1 MVRPGEDD
9 VMSKKMSPS
18 LARKLLSKCDGNHSV
33 IYPLIKDEITSYGY
47 DCYELPFP
55 EEFLF
60 FEDDYLKY
68 YLDIIDRDI
77 PCKKVLDIG
86 CQNGF
91 QSYIFEDFEY
101 TGIDCTKY
109 KWFRDK
115 GNYIRDFFW
124 NVDLDLTDMIVISN
138 MSLGYFNTWGRGIT
152 DEELAEKLSLCRWL
166 YIATT
171 PKLLSLLKPN
181 FSECRYFEDS
191 GFPRVFL
198 GK

>member
-1 MVRPGEDD
+1 
-9 VMSKKMSPS
+9 MSKKMSPS

-33 IYPLIKDEITSYGY
+33 IYPLLKDEITSYGY
-47 DCYELPFP
+47 DCLELPFP
-55 EEFLF
+55 YEFIF

-68 YLDIIDRDI
+68 YLDIIDRNI

-101 TGIDCTKY
+101 TGIDCDKY

-152 DEELAEKLSLCRWL
+152 DEELAEKLSVCRWL

-171 PKLLSLLKPN
+171 PKLLSLLKSH
-181 FSECRYFEDS
+181 FSECRCFKDGE
-191 GFPRVFL
+191 FPRVFL

>member
-1 MVRPGEDD
+1 
-9 VMSKKMSPS
+9 MSKKMSPD
-18 LARKLLSKCDGNHSV
+18 LARKLLSNCDRNRSV
-33 IYPLIKDEITSYGY
+33 IYPLLKDEIASYGY
-47 DCYELPFP
+47 DKYELPFP
-55 EEFLF
+55 NEFLF

-68 YLDIIDRDI
+68 YLDIIDRKI
-77 PCKKVLDIG
+77 PCRKILDIG

-115 GNYIRDFFW
+115 GNYIRDFLW
-124 NVDLDLTDMIVISN
+124 NVDLDLSDMIAISN

-152 DEELAEKLSLCRWL
+152 DEELAEKLSVCRWL

-171 PKLLSLLKPN
+171 PKLLSLLKPH
-181 FSECRYFEDS
+181 FSECGYFE
-191 GFPRVFL
+191 GGEFPRVFL